1 MRPPKFWE
9 AEVSGRDAVP
19 VLRMLLAP
27 VSWGYAWA
35 AAHRQRTTITR
46 HAPIPVVCIGNFTV
60 GGAGKTP
67 ITRAIRAKLGEHA
80 HTLSRGYGGRI
91 AGPLRV
97 TPDMDAREVG
107 DEPLLHARDGAAWI
121 ARDRLAGALAAAQAG
136 ARAIVMDDGFQNPTL
151 GKDLSIVVV
160 DAAFGVGNGKVFP
173 SGPLRERLADGL
185 ARADAIVLLNSPLPL
200 GGGVG
205 VGGHQDDAQ
214 TSDLERDTNPA
225 SSENGGAQ
233 PFAPH
238 PYPSPKG
245 EGMLWLSSFNKPV
258 LRATLEPTGSVP
270 SGKLIAFA
278 GLARPEKF
286 FDTLTALGAEL
297 DDALPFADHHVYSE
311 DDLGALA
318 QMAEERGA
326 ALITTEKDAARL
338 SPAWRG
344 RVSVLPVAARFD
356 DEAQLDALLAPI
368 RARM

>member
-1 MRPPKFWE
+1 MRPPEFWK

-67 ITRAIRAKLGEHA
+67 IARAIRAKLGENA
-80 HTLSRGYGGRI
+80 HTLSRGYGGRV

-136 ARAIVMDDGFQNPTL
+136 AHAIVMDDGFQNPSL
-151 GKDLSIVVV
+151 GKDLSIVAV
-160 DAAFGVGNGKVFP
+160 DPSFGVGNGRVFP
-173 SGPLRERLADGL
+173 AGPLRERLADGL
-185 ARADAIVLLNSPLPL
+185 ARADAIVLLGP
-200 GGGVG
+200 
-205 VGGHQDDAQ
+205 
-214 TSDLERDTNPA
+214 PA
-225 SSENGGAQ
+225 SQ
-233 PFAPH
+233 PATTLDADAEAA
-238 PYPSPKG
+238 G
-245 EGMLWLSSFNKPV
+245 ETPVVQEFLATFKKPI
-258 LRATLEPTGSVP
+258 LHARLEPTGDLP
-270 SGKLIAFA
+270 PGKLVAFA

-297 DDALPFADHHVYSE
+297 ADAVPFGDHHVYSE
-311 DDLGALA
+311 DDLGVLA

-338 SPAWRG
+338 SPEWRQ
-344 RVSVLPVAARFD
+344 RVSVLPVAARFE

-368 RARM
+368 RARMS